1 MDVSLQ
7 TIALWVVP
15 VVFAITLHEAA
26 HGYVAK
32 SFGDR
37 TAEMLGRITLNPLK
51 HIDPVGTILV
61 PGVLILAAKLGGPQ
75 FVFGWAK
82 PVPVNFGNLR
92 NPKRDMLWVA
102 AAGPGA
108 NFAMAVLW
116 ALLLKVAAPGGV
128 SESAHLLLMAKIG
141 VSVNLVLMAL
151 NLLPVPPLDGG
162 RIAVSLLP
170 VHAAHAYAR
179 IEPYGL
185 FIIVGLLAFGRP
197 RQPDGAR
204 CCASANGLLQALLG
218 LLSRSRLTTTIAS
231 MFADRVLS
239 GMRPTGRM
247 HIGHYHGALKN
258 WVRLQEE
265 YECLFFA
272 ADWHALTTH
281 YDATGNDRRERLGH
295 VRRLARGRH
304 RSDARDA
311 VHPVARARARRADAA
326 ARHDRAGRLARAR
339 ADVQGPAAEAR
350 RPRPVEFRLPRLS
363 GDA

>member
-7 TIALWVVP
+7 TIALWVLP

-37 TAEMLGRITLNPLK
+37 TAEMQGRITLNPLK
-51 HIDPVGTILV
+51 HIDLIGTILV

-92 NPKRDMLWVA
+92 DPKRDMLWVA

-108 NFAMAVLW
+108 NLVMAVLW
-116 ALLLKVAAPGGV
+116 ALLLKAAAAGAV
-128 SESAHLLLMAKIG
+128 WESAHLLLMAKVG

-151 NLLPVPPLDGG
+151 NLLPIPPLDGG

-185 FIIVGLLAFGRP
+185 FIIVGLLAFGVLDNLMDPLLRF
-197 RQPDGAR
+197 GEWA
-204 CCASANGLLQALLG
+204 LQALIG
-218 LLSRSRLTTTIAS
+218 L
-231 MFADRVLS
+231 
-239 GMRPTGRM
+239 
-247 HIGHYHGALKN
+247 
-258 WVRLQEE
+258 
-265 YECLFFA
+265 
-272 ADWHALTTH
+272 
-281 YDATGNDRRERLGH
+281 
-295 VRRLARGRH
+295 
-304 RSDARDA
+304 
-311 VHPVARARARRADAA
+311 
-326 ARHDRAGRLARAR
+326 
-339 ADVQGPAAEAR
+339 
-350 RPRPVEFRLPRLS
+350 
-363 GDA
+363 